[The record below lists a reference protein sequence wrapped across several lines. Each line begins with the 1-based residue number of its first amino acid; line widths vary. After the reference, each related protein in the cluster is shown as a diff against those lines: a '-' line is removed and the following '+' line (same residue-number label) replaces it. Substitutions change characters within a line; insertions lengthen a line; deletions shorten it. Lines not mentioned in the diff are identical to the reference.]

1 MRGELFGDG
10 RVDGSLLG
18 LLVELGLHVGD
29 LLLLRQRPAAASA
42 CLAACLFC
50 E

>member
-1 MRGELFGDG
+1 MAVAGG
-10 RVDGSLLG
+10 LLR

-29 LLLLRQRPAAASA
+29 LLLLGQVLLRVSL
-42 CLAACLFC
+42 LAACLFW